1 MNANRRPHIQHMSWL
16 PFFETFYV
24 VIGLVK
30 ASQAQSIYG
39 LTHTGQAHIY
49 WFLVT
54 Q

>member
-1 MNANRRPHIQHMSWL
+1 MNANSGPHIQHMSGL
-16 PFFETFYV
+16 PFFETIYV

-39 LTHTGQAHIY
+39 LTHAGQAHIN